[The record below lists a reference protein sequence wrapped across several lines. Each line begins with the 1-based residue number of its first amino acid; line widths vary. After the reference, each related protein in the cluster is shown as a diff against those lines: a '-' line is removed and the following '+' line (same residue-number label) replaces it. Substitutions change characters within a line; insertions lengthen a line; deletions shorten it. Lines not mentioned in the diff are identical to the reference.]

1 MKRGRSEI
9 KKLYITYSAIA
20 LLLLQTALSGAIPRN
35 VKLELDSR
43 FIPAYRT
50 GNLETVVFSGALI
63 ANQVGGA
70 LYGEIDTYLEEQNIG
85 SLGSVLARARFTL
98 LTQNRAVKPEATAKE
113 LLLTVPHFQNEVQQ
127 VIDGELRPLIMQ
139 DEAEPPATLKDLEE
153 ALWNVH
159 IYKNDLTNLDR
170 TAILAAQTVRTVLL
184 SGQVKPIDR
193 DKLSF
198 DFVSARNQVIDENE
212 NRLDH
217 EMALRVTRV
226 RLAKNVLDTSAE
238 LDQRLQAAFAM
249 DQDLKI
255 IRDFVEHQRKGLFPR
270 VPTPNLDLIEQT
282 VVSAE
287 RENQQLFMTAN
298 QFFTGLHWW
307 IRGRYGKGVAA
318 NGLLKG
324 EHVKQ
329 NPAAGFALS
338 MPRNRT
344 LPTDPFAED
353 NSERSP
359 YVARRHENTWSW
371 ENGGISMMHGEEI
384 AIVAESDYFY

>member
-1 MKRGRSEI
+1 MK
-9 KKLYITYSAIA
+9 KFVLMYSPVA
-20 LLLLQTALSGAIPRN
+20 LLLIQTALLGAIPRD
-35 VKLELDSR
+35 VKLELDNR
-43 FIPAYRT
+43 LIPAYRT

-63 ANQVGGA
+63 ANQVGGP
-70 LYGEIDTYLEEQNIG
+70 LYGEIDTYLKEQNIG

-127 VIDGELRPLIMQ
+127 IIDGELRPPIMQ
-139 DEAEPPATLKDLEE
+139 AEAESPATLKDLEE
-153 ALWNVH
+153 ALWTVH

-170 TAILAAQTVRTVLL
+170 TAVLAAQTVRAVLL
-184 SGQVKPIDR
+184 SGQIKPIDR

-212 NRLDH
+212 SRLNH
-217 EMALRVTRV
+217 ELALRVARV
-226 RLAKNVLDTSAE
+226 HLAKNVLDNSAK

-255 IRDFVEHQRKGLFPR
+255 IRDFVEQQRKGLFPR
-270 VPTPNLDLIEQT
+270 VPPPNLDLIEQT

-287 RENQQLFMTAN
+287 RANQELFITAN

-307 IRGRYGKGVAA
+307 IRGRYGKGIAA

-324 EHVKQ
+324 EYVKK

-338 MPRNRT
+338 MPRNPA
-344 LPTDPFAED
+344 LPTDPFAKD

-371 ENGGISMMHGEEI
+371 ENGGIKMKYSKEI
-384 AIVAESDYFY
+384 DIVAESDYFY

>member
-1 MKRGRSEI
+1 MR
-9 KKLYITYSAIA
+9 KLVLMYSAVA
-20 LLLLQTALSGAIPRN
+20 LLLLQTALFGAIPRN
-35 VKLELDSR
+35 VKLELDNR
-43 FIPAYRT
+43 LIPAYRT
-50 GNLETVVFSGALI
+50 GDLETVVFSGALL
-63 ANQVGGA
+63 ANQVGGP
-70 LYGEIDTYLEEQNIG
+70 LYGEIDTYLKEQNIG

-127 VIDGELRPLIMQ
+127 IIDGELRPPIMQ
-139 DEAEPPATLKDLEE
+139 AEAESPATLKDLEE
-153 ALWNVH
+153 ALWTVH

-170 TAILAAQTVRTVLL
+170 TAVLAAQTVRAVLL
-184 SGQVKPIDR
+184 SGQVKSVDR

-212 NRLDH
+212 NRLHH
-217 EMALRVTRV
+217 EMALRVARV
-226 RLAKNVLDTSAE
+226 RLAKNLLDNSAE

-255 IRDFVEHQRKGLFPR
+255 IRDFVEQQRKGLFPR
-270 VPTPNLDLIEQT
+270 VPIPNLDLIEQT

-287 RENQQLFMTAN
+287 RENQELFTTAD

-307 IRGRYGKGVAA
+307 IRGRYGKGIAA

-324 EHVKQ
+324 EYVKK

-338 MPRNRT
+338 MPRDRT

-371 ENGGISMMHGEEI
+371 ENGGISMKYGEKVE
-384 AIVAESDYFY
+384 IVAESDYFY